1 MTLGQGHVK
10 VALAPDSDCADLL
23 AAPQTSFPLILTFG
37 EEAFSSAVVLSTGQ
51 VAQLGSGGPLALAF
65 LAPHAALQF
74 AVPSATFK
82 FMFPPSCTGTGVV
95 LEVLGA

>member
-23 AAPQTSFPLILTFG
+23 AVPQTSFPLILMFG
-37 EEAFSSAVVLSTGQ
+37 GEAFSCAVVLSTGR
-51 VAQLGSGGPLALAF
+51 VTQLGSGEPLALAF
-65 LAPHAALQF
+65 LAPHSALQF

-82 FMFPPSCTGTGVV
+82 FVLPPSCTGTGVV